1 MAIKITK
8 KDKESTSA
16 FLYRVSQ
23 VIQKSGVLLEANK
36 HQTKTRK
43 NNERGQKLSAIHK
56 LKVRKE
62 IEHKKK
68 MGISLKK
75 K

>member
-36 HQTKTRK
+36 HQNVLKK
-43 NNERGQKLSAIHK
+43 NNERGKKLSAMHK
-56 LKVRKE
+56 LKVKRE

-68 MGISLKK
+68 MGLPLK
-75 K
+75 

>member
-36 HQTKTRK
+36 HQSVLKQ
-43 NNERGQKLSAIHK
+43 NNERGKKLSALHK
-56 LKVRKE
+56 LRVKKD

-75 K
+75 

>member
-23 VIQKSGVLLEANK
+23 VIQKSGVLIEANK
-36 HQTKTRK
+36 KQRNKK
-43 NNERGQKLSAIHK
+43 QNNKRADKLSALHK
-56 LKVRKE
+56 IKVKKE
-62 IEHKKK
+62 IEQKKK
-68 MGISLKK
+68 LGVLYKK
-75 K
+75 

>member
-23 VIQKSGVLLEANK
+23 VIQKSGVLIEANK
-36 HQTKTRK
+36 HQASKK
-43 NNERGQKLSAIHK
+43 QNNERGKKLSALHK
-56 LKVRKE
+56 IRVKKE

-75 K
+75 

>member
-16 FLYRVSQ
+16 FLYRISQ
-23 VIQKSGVLLEANK
+23 VIQRSGVLLEANK
-36 HQTKTRK
+36 KQSFKK
-43 NNERGQKLSAIHK
+43 ENNERGKKLSAIHK
-56 LKVRKE
+56 LRVRKN
-62 IEHKKK
+62 IAYKKK

-75 K
+75 

>member
-36 HQTKTRK
+36 HQAPEKK
-43 NNERGQKLSAIHK
+43 NNERGKKLSALHK
-56 LKVRKE
+56 IRVKKS

-68 MGISLKK
+68 WELL
-75 K
+75 

>member
-16 FLYRVSQ
+16 FLYRISQ
-23 VIQKSGVLLEANK
+23 VIQRSGVLLEANK
-36 HQTKTRK
+36 HQYFARG
-43 NNERGQKLSAIHK
+43 NNERGKKLSALHNIN
-56 LKVRKE
+56 VRKD
-62 IEHKKK
+62 IAYKKK

-75 K
+75 

>member
-23 VIQKSGVLLEANK
+23 VIQKSGVLIEANK
-36 HQTKTRK
+36 KQRNKK
-43 NNERGQKLSAIHK
+43 QNNRRADKLSALHK
-56 LKVRKE
+56 IKVKKE
-62 IEHKKK
+62 IEQKKKLGVLHKK
-68 MGISLKK
+68 
-75 K
+75 

>member
-23 VIQKSGVLLEANK
+23 VIQKSGVLIEANK
-36 HQTKTRK
+36 HQAANRK
-43 NNERGQKLSAIHK
+43 NNERGKKLSAMHK
-56 LKVRKE
+56 LKVKKQ
-62 IEHKKK
+62 IEYKKK
-68 MGISLKK
+68 MGLPLK
-75 K
+75 

>member
-23 VIQKSGVLLEANK
+23 VIQKSGVLIEANK
-36 HQTKTRK
+36 HQAPKKK
-43 NNERGQKLSAIHK
+43 NNERGKKLSALHK
-56 LKVRKE
+56 IRVKKE

-75 K
+75 R